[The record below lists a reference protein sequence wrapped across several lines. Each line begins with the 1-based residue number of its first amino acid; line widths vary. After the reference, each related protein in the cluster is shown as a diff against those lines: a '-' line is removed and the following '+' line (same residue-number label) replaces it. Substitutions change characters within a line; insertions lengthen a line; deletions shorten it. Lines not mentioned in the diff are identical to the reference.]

1 MSITN
6 LIPWK
11 REKKVPVQRESDQP
25 VETLQRDMNRLF
37 DEFFGRSFWPAP
49 FEWFGENAGSFI
61 PSVDIVE
68 NDKDIQVSAELP
80 GMTEKDVEVTLSG
93 DLLTISG
100 EKKDAREEKDKN
112 YHRVERSY
120 GAFRR
125 SVTLPAAVNGD
136 QVAASFNKGVL
147 TITLPKVET
156 GKTAKKITIKAQ

>member
-11 REKKVPVQRESDQP
+11 RDKKIAVQRESAQP
-25 VETLQRDMNRLF
+25 VDILQRDMNRLF
-37 DEFFGRSFWPAP
+37 DEFFGRDFGLAP
-49 FEWFGENAGSFI
+49 FEWFDEKLGGFN

-68 NDKDIQVSAELP
+68 TDKDIQVSAELP
-80 GMTEKDVEVTLSG
+80 GMTEKDIEVSLSG
-93 DLLTISG
+93 NLLTISG
-100 EKKDAREEKDKN
+100 EKKEEREEKDKN

-125 SVTLPAAVNGD
+125 SMTLPAEVNGEK
-136 QVAASFNKGVL
+136 VVASFNKGVL

-156 GKTAKKITIKAQ
+156 GKPAKKITIKAQ